1 MSIMLCTA
9 RTTPI
14 AAPTAPRESW
24 LARLVTSVRRPSR
37 DELANDAYDCGK
49 LYGEHLGRLLA
60 WDLYR
65 PLVEAAKVGNLSSEQ
80 VAAVAEFVD
89 ECATEKLN
97 PGAR

>member
-14 AAPTAPRESW
+14 APPAAPRESW

-37 DELANDAYDCGK
+37 EALAYDSYDSGRS
-49 LYGEHLGRLLA
+49 YGEHVGRRLA

-65 PLVEAAKVGNLSSEQ
+65 PLVTAAKAGDLSAEQ
-80 VAAVAEFVD
+80 LAAVAEFID